1 MTQTKAALRPLCTLP
16 NPAQLA
22 AIPDGDPLVLVEY
35 LITDGFA
42 VLSVE
47 GVAAWYD
54 QTKPCAKD
62 DHALSVNRRDL
73 QAAFRQLADDDL
85 PVTVSAGDS
94 SLHLSNNRRQWVV
107 GTSEALEPAIPAP
120 APQSAAAS
128 APALPYFLEALKR
141 GQSAVDNGL
150 LVAIATGLQEQ
161 TVFHFSPSM
170 LAVYRVQEG
179 KTLNRREFP
188 PMPFSQL
195 LEALCHA
202 K

>member
-1 MTQTKAALRPLCTLP
+1 MTQTQTKAALHPLCTLP
-16 NPAQLA
+16 NPAQLVS
-22 AIPDGDPLVLVEY
+22 IPDGDDLVLVEY

-62 DHALSVNRRDL
+62 DHAISVNRRDL
-73 QAAFRQLADDDL
+73 QAAFRQLAEDGL
-85 PVTVSAGDS
+85 PVTVSAEES
-94 SLHLSNNRRQWVV
+94 ALHLVSARRQVVV
-107 GTSEALEPAIPAP
+107 GTGEALEPAAP
-120 APQSAAAS
+120 ESAAADT
-128 APALPYFLEALKR
+128 PALPYFLEALKR

-150 LVAIATGLQEQ
+150 MLAVVTGLQEQ
-161 TVFHFSPSM
+161 TVFHFSPSA
-170 LAVYRVQEG
+170 LAVYRVREG
-179 KTLNRREFP
+179 NTLNRREFP